1 MPTAPDHCSV
11 ADGPVW
17 DFQPL
22 HGEVLRVGR
31 GQHGPVR
38 SRGRCDEAVRLLEYD
53 SARGIR
59 PTPVTGPPT
68 RRQCAGMAEA
78 PHRAPSRAPAIAAT
92 LSVSCAMP
100 IAVEKAGSERT
111 ASPCTSAVV
120 HEAVLGERMHK
131 DNFNRRV
138 KDLVD
143 PVLDA
148 EGGRSC
154 PMAFAAG
161 LRRSIARGARRYS
174 RKKHDSLSMG
184 GPACQLGECGD
195 YPWLGRRSPGGCRR
209 ARRSG
214 SLQLAPAPGAQRT
227 PDSRM
232 LRVRNSVFSRSW
244 VSAGSTC

>member
-1 MPTAPDHCSV
+1 MHV
-11 ADGPVW
+11 
-17 DFQPL
+17 
-22 HGEVLRVGR
+22 EVLRVGH

-38 SRGRCDEAVRLLEYD
+38 SRGRCDEAVRLPECD
-53 SARGIR
+53 CARGIR
-59 PTPVTGPPT
+59 PTPVAGPPT
-68 RRQCAGMAEA
+68 RIHGDREYEEA
-78 PHRAPSRAPAIAAT
+78 PDEMLGRAAPGPVGPPRGRWRRRALCADDSPKTCSSDRRRRRPGEDQSPMRSR
-92 LSVSCAMP
+92 
-100 IAVEKAGSERT
+100 RW
-111 ASPCTSAVV
+111 
-120 HEAVLGERMHK
+120 
-131 DNFNRRV
+131 
-138 KDLVD
+138 VD

-161 LRRSIARGARRYS
+161 LRRSIAGGARRYS
-174 RKKHDSLSMG
+174 RWKHDSLSMG
-184 GPACQLGECGD
+184 GPACQLWECGD